1 MKAEPMALLE
11 IFGLLKDSAVP
22 VAGEEGKGLRR
33 VYTFSNKE
41 ENALTSPTPV
51 LLSTKVKSL

>member
-22 VAGEEGKGLRR
+22 VAGEGGKGLRR
-33 VYTFSNKE
+33 VYTLSNKE
-41 ENALTSPTPV
+41 ENTFTSPTPG
-51 LLSTKVKSL
+51 LPSTKVESL